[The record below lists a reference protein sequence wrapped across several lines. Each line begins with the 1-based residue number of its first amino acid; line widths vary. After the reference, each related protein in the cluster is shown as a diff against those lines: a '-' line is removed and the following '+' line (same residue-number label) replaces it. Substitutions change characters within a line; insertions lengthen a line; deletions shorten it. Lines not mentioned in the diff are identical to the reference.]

1 MDPQRALKVENALES
16 GIRRWPGY
24 VDHVVRE
31 SPPALIQDG
40 NVVRAMPRRK
50 RVHDASSA
58 HVTLPMARKVVFKA
72 GIIRPIGRIFVWI
85 WVCIQFFGGN
95 ALDRLR
101 GRATI
106 QRRAA
111 RLRYI
116 FEKSGPS
123 FAKLGQQL
131 SLRADILPYA
141 YCAELSKML
150 DNAKP
155 TPTETAIAIVERS
168 LGLPLREV
176 FGSFDPVPIGA
187 ASLATVFQA
196 RLRSG
201 ELVAVKVRRPG
212 IGKMLAADLRALDW
226 FLIAAEALTLVRPG
240 LTKTFRRDLRT
251 MLLGELNFR
260 AEARYTEMFRVRAAK
275 AEADVTAPKV
285 YFKYCTDQVMVSELV
300 SGVWIWELMAAV
312 DKNDRQFLAAL
323 SAQGIEP
330 DAIASKLVRN
340 VHRELLEEL
349 FFHADPHPANLVV
362 TREGKICFIDFGAI
376 GRFSTKTRNIWREL
390 HHHLRNLDV
399 ERMVRASL
407 RLSEPLPPIDAV
419 GLIQAIEENYTDWVF
434 AHESTDAEWWERSTA
449 QTWLRYINI
458 ARDFGVPVSLEV
470 IQFFRATM
478 LYDTIATRLNKD
490 IDFMEEFD
498 AYARGAAKE
507 ARRRVQKA
515 FRKRLQGPTNND
527 YLVLEQVGD
536 SISQFFFQ
544 WQRLVEDPA
553 VQFRNIVGKISYA
566 MSLVVRLVLVTVL
579 VAGFAAVAQ
588 FIAAS
593 WFGRLLSW
601 SDLLAFAASA
611 WWIQV
616 GLVIIGVVLLRQILG
631 RVREPDHKPNSLHR

>member
-1 MDPQRALKVENALES
+1 MA
-16 GIRRWPGY
+16 
-24 VDHVVRE
+24 
-31 SPPALIQDG
+31 
-40 NVVRAMPRRK
+40 
-50 RVHDASSA
+50 
-58 HVTLPMARKVVFKA
+58 LPMARKIVFKP
-72 GIIRPIGRIFVWI
+72 GIIRPIARIFVWI

-95 ALDRLR
+95 GLDRLR
-101 GRATI
+101 GTSTI

-111 RLRYI
+111 RLRDI
-116 FEKSGPS
+116 FERSGPS

-168 LGLPLREV
+168 FGRPLREV
-176 FGSFDPVPIGA
+176 FESFDPVPIGA

-240 LTKTFRRDLRT
+240 LTKTFRRDLRA

-285 YFKYCTDQVMVSELV
+285 YFEYCTDQVMVSELV

-312 DKNDRQFLAAL
+312 DKNDREFLAAL
-323 SAQGIEP
+323 STQGIEP
-330 DAIASKLVRN
+330 NEIASKLVRN

-390 HHHLRNLDV
+390 HHHLRNQDV

-498 AYARGAAKE
+498 EYARVAAKE

-536 SISQFFFQ
+536 SVSQFFFQ

-553 VQFRNIVGKISYA
+553 VQFRNIVGKVSYA
-566 MSLVVRLVLVTVL
+566 MSLVVRLVLVTIL
-579 VAGFAAVAQ
+579 ITGFWAVAQ
-588 FIAAS
+588 FTAAS
-593 WFGRLLSW
+593 WFGQVLSW
-601 SDLLAFAASA
+601 SSLLTFAASA
-611 WWIQV
+611 WWIQL
-616 GLVIIGVVLLRQILG
+616 GLLIIGVVLLRQILG